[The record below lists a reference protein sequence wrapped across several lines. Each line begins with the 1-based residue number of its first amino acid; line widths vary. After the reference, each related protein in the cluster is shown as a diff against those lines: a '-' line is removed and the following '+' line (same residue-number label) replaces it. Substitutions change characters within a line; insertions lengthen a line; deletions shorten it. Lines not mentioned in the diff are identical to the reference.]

1 MTVLVLNIHFRSPQ
15 THTMAPWVRTVFI
28 NQLPRFLVMRRP
40 LYPISEMM
48 YVLTPT
54 LFLSHSNC
62 HSLSLSL
69 TRSKSSRR
77 LMVRTCNGLELR
89 DQIPPLPPPV
99 ALSR

>member
-1 MTVLVLNIHFRSPQ
+1 
-15 THTMAPWVRTVFI
+15 MAPWVRTVFI

-48 YVLTPT
+48 YVLTPS
-54 LFLSHSNC
+54 LSLSLSLSRSNC